1 MKPVYFLV
9 ILIFLAFLIEILSIA
24 LKVTGMDIRKAR
36 FQVISML
43 TNTGFTTR
51 EAELITQHPVRRKI
65 AEAVMLISYV
75 GTATI
80 ISLLITLMESAF
92 SVEQLVMFLAVLAM
106 TVYFLRNRWLLYRF
120 EKIVEKQITK
130 KMLKRQR
137 YRPVE
142 EVLNLNDEYGVA
154 EFVVEENSKL
164 TGKTLLESGL
174 KQRFIQVLNI
184 DKGDKIIHFPRT
196 DYVFYPGD
204 KVLVYGQ
211 IDNIKKLVSNL
222 NSEAEE

>member
-1 MKPVYFLV
+1 
-9 ILIFLAFLIEILSIA
+9 
-24 LKVTGMDIRKAR
+24 
-36 FQVISML
+36 
-43 TNTGFTTR
+43 
-51 EAELITQHPVRRKI
+51 
-65 AEAVMLISYV
+65 
-75 GTATI
+75 
-80 ISLLITLMESAF
+80 MESAF

>member
-1 MKPVYFLV
+1 
-9 ILIFLAFLIEILSIA
+9 
-24 LKVTGMDIRKAR
+24 
-36 FQVISML
+36 
-43 TNTGFTTR
+43 
-51 EAELITQHPVRRKI
+51 
-65 AEAVMLISYV
+65 
-75 GTATI
+75 
-80 ISLLITLMESAF
+80 
-92 SVEQLVMFLAVLAM
+92 
-106 TVYFLRNRWLLYRF
+106 
-120 EKIVEKQITK
+120 
-130 KMLKRQR
+130 MLKRQR